1 MIIRDRVRMREST
14 SPTPSRLHSLYPTS
28 FLQKDEE
35 EKVTTLLGA
44 LKAKRPPKEQARD
57 AINHYIPGARG
68 VFFRRLNCLLNTV
81 MSANTFRL
89 EMCYCSYIGCITSRK
104 ALANVTVLSK
114 QFKRRKML
122 FSRRECR
129 DLWRLEL
136 VPPSAKEE
144 EGRPHDKIRELQSVG
159 HLLS

>member
-1 MIIRDRVRMREST
+1 MGPENMGKPKPQMIVIIRDRVRMREST

-68 VFFRRLNCLLNTV
+68 AFFRRLNCLLNTV

-89 EMCYCSYIGCITSRK
+89 EMC
-104 ALANVTVLSK
+104 LLLMVLLQLHRMHHKSEGLGQCDSVK
-114 QFKRRKML
+114 Q
-122 FSRRECR
+122 
-129 DLWRLEL
+129 
-136 VPPSAKEE
+136 A
-144 EGRPHDKIRELQSVG
+144 I
-159 HLLS
+159 